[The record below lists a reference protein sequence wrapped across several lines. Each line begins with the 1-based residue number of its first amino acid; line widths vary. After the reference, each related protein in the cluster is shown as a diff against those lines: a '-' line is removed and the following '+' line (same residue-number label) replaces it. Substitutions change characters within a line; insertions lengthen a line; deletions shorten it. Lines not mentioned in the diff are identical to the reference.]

1 MKTRAKGFTVY
12 MVCVIQTVE
21 YSYTTKVGVVYTMVD
36 HLITYISTS
45 LFHITGV
52 VTIIRKY
59 KVLGIK
65 LVK

>member
-1 MKTRAKGFTVY
+1 M
-12 MVCVIQTVE
+12 E
-21 YSYTTKVGVVYTMVD
+21 YNLIKSSYLIGSDTIVNYTMVD